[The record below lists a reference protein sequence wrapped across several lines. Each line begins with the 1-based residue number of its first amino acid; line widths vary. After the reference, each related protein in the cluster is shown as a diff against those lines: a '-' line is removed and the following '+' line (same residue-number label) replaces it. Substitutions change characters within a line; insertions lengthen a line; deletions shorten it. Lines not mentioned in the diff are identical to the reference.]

1 MIRSTAEEFCHC
13 IYKSVQNTENVL
25 DFLAI
30 SHTIRVKGQ
39 RLTRN
44 GCQRQSRNGCGL
56 SQTKSGA
63 ANLRTITMEIN
74 CTCLTAPCLPRLLQL
89 GGRGDQGHRSC
100 LFSKST
106 ETRKATQWV
115 IGKPELQSKIIS
127 IYTHICVELAYFVSY
142 FVGQIWV
149 HFHSLQ
155 ISYGWANR
163 EPKTH

>member
-1 MIRSTAEEFCHC
+1 MLSMTQMSRSATQAQSLPGERTGTECWSSALRAVLSQHWQLLTGFQGEQNPAVIRSTAEEFCHC

-25 DFLAI
+25 DSLAI

-63 ANLRTITMEIN
+63 AILRTITMEIN

-89 GGRGDQGHRSC
+89 GGGVTKGIGAAFFLNQLRQGKLHS
-100 LFSKST
+100 
-106 ETRKATQWV
+106 
-115 IGKPELQSKIIS
+115 EL
-127 IYTHICVELAYFVSY
+127 
-142 FVGQIWV
+142 
-149 HFHSLQ
+149 
-155 ISYGWANR
+155 
-163 EPKTH
+163 